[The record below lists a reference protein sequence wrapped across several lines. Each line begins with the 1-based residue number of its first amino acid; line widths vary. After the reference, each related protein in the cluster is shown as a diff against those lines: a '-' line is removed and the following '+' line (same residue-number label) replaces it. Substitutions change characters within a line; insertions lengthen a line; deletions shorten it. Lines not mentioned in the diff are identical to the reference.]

1 MTPRHSFGYVIG
13 IDGAKISLNLSDGFR
28 GTHAG
33 EIHGVMPV
41 TETGALFGVENGA
54 NLIVMRVQALYF
66 AEPRDAQTSGADSSG
81 NKEPLRNVEASV
93 VGKLV
98 RENGEREFVPDSL
111 ISPALGA
118 RAFPLSTADMAAV
131 LCAPNEEGPVLRLGR
146 ETRSDLPVEVSL
158 AGMLS
163 RHAAILGS
171 TGQGKS
177 SFTAAMLQQVAK
189 LKNPR
194 VVIFDINGEFEHALR
209 GNNPPHV
216 PENKIKVTK
225 LGEEGTTKIPY
236 YALGRSGLSRLL
248 MPSEKTQR
256 PALNFALD
264 SLQHVK
270 WIKETGGACLA
281 DQTTAILYDDAR
293 PGDAGTLSSA
303 REALDKLRSK
313 SNCPDAT
320 VWPHMQALA
329 ALAAESHSLVQGNRS
344 MERNAF
350 QYGNVVPMLNKL
362 KGLIG
367 DDLFTKLVDVEGG
380 APSRPGKLSWQHES
394 DALVERIFGGD
405 SESWTFH
412 IVNLRAV
419 AHDLLPLVLSS
430 LLELFANRV
439 FTRGQGKTY
448 PTLLV
453 LEEAHHYLREIGPG
467 DDSPQNTLAYERLA
481 KEGRKFGISL
491 WLSTQRPSEVSPTV
505 LAQCGSWIVFRLAS
519 ELDLKAVAN
528 AAEWVDHRELRRIA
542 GLPRQ
547 QAIAVGSCVRTPI
560 RFIAETADPT
570 PESRDPDFNRWLLDP
585 PAQPASDVPPP
596 PPSAAPKGPA
606 ANPLLV
612 PKPPVA
618 AKPPFP
624 SLPKPPQPRAAP
636 QVGEDEDVPF

>member
-1 MTPRHSFGYVIG
+1 MTPRHSFGYIVRIE
-13 IDGAKISLNLSDGFR
+13 GAKITLNLSDGFR

-33 EIHGVMPV
+33 DIHGVVPV
-41 TETGALFGVENGA
+41 TETGALFSVENGT

-66 AEPRDAQTSGADSSG
+66 AEPKEAQKADLNSAGA
-81 NKEPLRNVEASV
+81 NREPLRNVEASV
-93 VGKLV
+93 IGRLT
-98 RENGEREFVPDSL
+98 REKGEREFIPDSL
-111 ISPALGA
+111 VSPALGA
-118 RAFPLSTADMAAV
+118 RSFPLSAADMAAV
-131 LCAPNEEGPVLRLGR
+131 LCAPSKDGVCLRLGR
-146 ETRSDLPVEVSL
+146 ETRSDLPVEVPL

-194 VVIFDINGEFEHALR
+194 VVIFDINGEFEHALC
-209 GNNPPHV
+209 GKTPPHV
-216 PENKIKVTK
+216 EGRKIKVTK
-225 LGEEGTTKIPY
+225 LGEKDTPKIPY

-264 SLQHVK
+264 ALSHVK
-270 WIKETGGACLA
+270 WIKAAGGACLA
-281 DQTTAILYDDAR
+281 DQNTAVFFDDAR
-293 PGDAGTLSSA
+293 PGDEATLKSA
-303 REALDKLRSK
+303 RSALDKLRAK
-313 SNCPDAT
+313 TNCPNALE
-320 VWPHMQALA
+320 WPPMQALA

-344 MERNAF
+344 LERNPF
-350 QYGNVVPMLNKL
+350 HYGNVVPMLNKL

-367 DDLFTKLVDVEGG
+367 DELFTKVVNVEGG
-380 APSRPGKLSWQHES
+380 APSKAGGLSWQDES

-405 SESWTFH
+405 AETWTFH

-467 DDSPQNTLAYERLA
+467 DDSPQNALAYERLA

-505 LAQCGSWIVFRLAS
+505 LSQCGTWIIFRLAS
-519 ELDLKAVAN
+519 ELDLNAVAN
-528 AAEWVDHRELRRIA
+528 ATEWVDKRELGRIA

-560 RFIAETADPT
+560 RFIAETADPI
-570 PESRDPDFNRWLLDP
+570 PESRDPDFGRWLIASPPVPPLPIAPASKPSP
-585 PAQPASDVPPP
+585 PALRTPMPPAAL
-596 PPSAAPKGPA
+596 PPST
-606 ANPLLV
+606 
-612 PKPPVA
+612 
-618 AKPPFP
+618 
-624 SLPKPPQPRAAP
+624 
-636 QVGEDEDVPF
+636 DEDVPF